1 VYTFVAEIFL
11 PFLFYSPF
19 REHRFL
25 ASLGNIF
32 LMVTIAL
39 TGNYNFFNLLGVILM
54 LVVLDDRFMF
64 KYLHV
69 KILQVMD
76 ISMPLECIVGELKR
90 ENIKYRHWAY
100 RGLQQL
106 RTLTAYTSMVSRP
119 GFKFLVGTLSAL
131 PLDICFPASFSSTRE
146 TALHL

>member
-1 VYTFVAEIFL
+1 
-11 PFLFYSPF
+11 
-19 REHRFL
+19 
-25 ASLGNIF
+25 
-32 LMVTIAL
+32 MVTIAS

-54 LVVLDDRFMF
+54 LVVLDDQFMF

-100 RGLQQL
+100 RGVQQL
-106 RTLTAYTSMVSRP
+106 RTFTAYTSMVSRP
-119 GFKFLVGTLSAL
+119 GFKSL
-131 PLDICFPASFSSTRE
+131 
-146 TALHL
+146 